1 MAASRGEMK
10 MISKN
15 LKSAIKASIEAGKKI
30 LEIYHSDQFE
40 AEIKKDSSPL
50 TKADKTSHN
59 TIVKE
64 LSKLSLP
71 ILSEEGAE
79 IDYSIRKKW
88 SKFWLIDP
96 LDGTKE
102 FIKKNGEFT
111 VNIAFIENQITVLGV
126 VYTPVTR
133 ELYFAEKDFGSF
145 KIESIEKFDQLSLK
159 QAINLAESGVP
170 KDYTIVISRSHL
182 NKETTDYIT
191 EKKQKFKEILLKQFG
206 SSLKICK
213 VAEGKAHCYPR
224 LGPTM
229 EWDTAAAH
237 AVVKYSGKSL
247 VNFNSK
253 DELTYNKESLLNP
266 FFVAE

>member
-1 MAASRGEMK
+1 MDFNFLNNRM
-10 MISKN
+10 SKK
-15 LKSAIKASIEAGKKI
+15 LQIAIKTSLLAGEKI
-30 LEIYHSDQFE
+30 LDIYYSDQFE
-40 AEIKKDSSPL
+40 AEMKKDGSPL
-50 TKADKTSHN
+50 TRADKASHN
-59 TIVKE
+59 TVVRE
-64 LSKLSLP
+64 LSKLGIP
-71 ILSEEGAE
+71 ILSEEGAK
-79 IDYSIRKKW
+79 IDYSTRKKW

-111 VNIAFIENQITVLGV
+111 VNIALVENQIPILGV
-126 VYTPVTR
+126 VYTPVTK

-145 KIESIEKFDQLSLK
+145 KIESIEKFDELSLK
-159 QAINLAESGVP
+159 QAITLSESSSP
-170 KDYTIVISRSHL
+170 KNYTIVVSRSHL

-191 EKKQKFKEILLKQFG
+191 EKKQMFNEILLKQFG

-237 AVVKYSGKSL
+237 AVVKYSGKRL
-247 VNFNSK
+247 FNFNTN
-253 DELTYNKESLLNP
+253 DELIYNKESLLNP
-266 FFVAE
+266 FFVTE

>member
-1 MAASRGEMK
+1 MK
-10 MISKN
+10 ISKI
-15 LKSAIKASIEAGKKI
+15 LKVSIKAALKAGEKI
-30 LEIYHSDQFE
+30 LEIYHSDQYE
-40 AEIKKDSSPL
+40 AILKKDGLPL
-50 TKADKTSHN
+50 TKADKASHS

-64 LSKLSLP
+64 LSKWSIP

-79 IDYSIRKKW
+79 IDYSTRKRW

-111 VNIAFIENQITVLGV
+111 VNIALIENKIPVLGV
-126 VYTPVTR
+126 VYTPVTK
-133 ELYFAEKDFGSF
+133 ELYFSEKDLGSF
-145 KIESIEKFDQLSLK
+145 KIESITKFDELSLK
-159 QAINLAESGVP
+159 RGINLSKSNSP
-170 KDYTIVISRSHL
+170 KDYTIVVSRSHL
-182 NKETTDYIT
+182 NKDTTDFIT
-191 EKKQKFKEILLKQFG
+191 EKKQKFKEIILKQFG

-213 VAEGKAHCYPR
+213 VAENKAHCYPR

-247 VNFNSK
+247 VKFNSK

>member
-1 MAASRGEMK
+1 MK
-10 MISKN
+10 LSKN
-15 LKSAIKASIEAGKKI
+15 LQIAIKTSFIASEKI
-30 LEIYHSDQFE
+30 LDLYYSQQVEVES
-40 AEIKKDSSPL
+40 KKDCSPL
-50 TKADKTSHN
+50 TKADKASHN
-59 TIVKE
+59 AIVHE
-64 LSKLSLP
+64 LSKLGMP

-79 IDYSIRKKW
+79 IDYKIRKNW

-111 VNIAFIENQITVLGV
+111 VNIAFVENHTPILGV
-126 VYTPVTR
+126 VFVPVTK
-133 ELYFAEKDFGSF
+133 ELYFAEKDLGAF
-145 KIESIEKFDQLSLK
+145 KVESIEKFEDLDFK
-159 QAINLAESGVP
+159 QAINLSEASYP
-170 KDYTIVISRSHL
+170 KDYTIVVSRSHL
-182 NKETTDYIT
+182 NKETINYIN
-191 EKKQKFKEILLKQFG
+191 EKRQNYEEIFLKQYG

-247 VNFNSK
+247 VNYNTK
-253 DELTYNKESLLNP
+253 DELKYNKESLLNP
-266 FFVAE
+266 FFVTE

>member
-1 MAASRGEMK
+1 MK
-10 MISKN
+10 IDLTF
-15 LKSAIKASIEAGKKI
+15 LKSLVEIGKESSKIIMNIYDSNFTYNFKSDNSPVTQADIASNDF
-30 LEIYHSDQFE
+30 LN
-40 AEIKKDSSPL
+40 
-50 TKADKTSHN
+50 N
-59 TIVKE
+59 TLKQNFNF
-64 LSKLSLP
+64 P
-71 ILSEEGAE
+71 ILSEEGIKE
-79 IDYSIRKKW
+79 FNFKDIDKP
-88 SKFWLIDP
+88 FWCIDP

-111 VNIAFIENQITVLGV
+111 VNIALIENKIPVLGV
-126 VYTPVTR
+126 VYTPVTK
-133 ELYFAEKDFGSF
+133 ELYFSEKDFGSF
-145 KIESIEKFDQLSLK
+145 KIESITKFDELSLK
-159 QAINLAESGVP
+159 RVINLSKSNSP
-170 KDYTIVISRSHL
+170 KDYTIVVSRSHL
-182 NKETTDYIT
+182 NKDTTDFIT

-213 VAEGKAHCYPR
+213 VAENKANCYPR

-247 VNFNSK
+247 VKFNSK

>member
-1 MAASRGEMK
+1 MNFSN
-10 MISKN
+10 N
-15 LKSAIKASIEAGKKI
+15 LKSAIKASLEAGEKI
-30 LEIYHSDQFE
+30 LEIYHSGRFKSE
-40 AEIKKDSSPL
+40 LKKDSSPL
-50 TKADKTSHN
+50 TRADKVSHN
-59 TIVKE
+59 TLVKE
-64 LSKLSLP
+64 LSKLGIP

-111 VNIAFIENQITVLGV
+111 VNIALIENQISVLGV
-126 VYTPVTR
+126 VYTPVTK

-145 KIESIEKFDQLSLK
+145 KIESIEIFGELSLK
-159 QAINLAESGVP
+159 QATNLSESRTP
-170 KDYTIVISRSHL
+170 KDYTIVVSRSHL
-182 NKETTDYIT
+182 NKETTDYLT
-191 EKKQKFKEILLKQFG
+191 EKKQEFKKILLKQYG

-213 VAEGKAHCYPR
+213 IAEGKAHCYPR

-237 AVVKYSGKSL
+237 AIIKYSGKKL
-247 VNFNSK
+247 INFFSK
-253 DELTYNKESLLNP
+253 NELKYNKPRLLNP
-266 FFVAE
+266 HFVVKE